1 MQSAGKIEHETILHQ
16 QDEFTQ
22 SPLCLTNSNS
32 FKLHL
37 TESRQCMMVKQVGN
51 NNSKCTFESLNLS
64 IQSIILTC
72 FYNSERKMVELKL
85 TTKNI

>member
-51 NNSKCTFESLNLS
+51 NNSKCTFELF
-64 IQSIILTC
+64 T
-72 FYNSERKMVELKL
+72 NSKHNFNKL
-85 TTKNI
+85 LQF